1 MLIGMISDAV
11 DHDVLHQFASNAYQR
26 HWTVINGFEFIS
38 LLIDWTDKC
47 SFPDVRYFTSSPV
60 SFDSLKMVARINDIC
75 VAVS

>member
-26 HWTVINGFEFIS
+26 HWTVINRFEFIS
-38 LLIDWTDKC
+38 LLMMFDT
-47 SFPDVRYFTSSPV
+47 SPV